1 MKTEKQ
7 NDNYV
12 YQTFIQIQRKYL
24 LKQSSKI
31 TKK

>member
-24 LKQSSKI
+24 LKQVKL
-31 TKK
+31 